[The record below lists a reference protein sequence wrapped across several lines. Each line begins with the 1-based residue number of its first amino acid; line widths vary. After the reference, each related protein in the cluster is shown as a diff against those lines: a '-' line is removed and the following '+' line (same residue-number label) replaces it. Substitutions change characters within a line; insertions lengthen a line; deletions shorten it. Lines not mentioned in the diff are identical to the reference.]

1 MVWFLYD
8 NGLRNERV
16 KREKNVASMKE
27 LNMLKEAVS
36 VEDKIDH
43 TFVLTLCFD
52 HERTDA

>member
-1 MVWFLYD
+1 MYD